1 MKFLKIVSLLLVAGF
16 AQNSLAASI
25 ECTTQSPQLDFL
37 TVSRDGGEET
47 MTLHY
52 LSEKKERLLVLEND
66 GGKIV
71 AIVDRDLDGS
81 KGSDRGVILVIGKN
95 GAAKLALNNDII
107 NMTCR

>member
-16 AQNSLAASI
+16 AQNSMAASL
-25 ECTTQSPQLDFL
+25 ECTTQSLKLDFL
-37 TVSRDGGEET
+37 TVTRDGGEET

-66 GGKIV
+66 NGKVV

-81 KGSDRGVILVIGKN
+81 KGSDRGVILVVNKN
-95 GAAKLALNNDII
+95 GSAKLAMDNEII
-107 NMTCR
+107 DMTCR